1 MEDRSGQVLGV
12 AITFLITTWITIT
25 LRCYVR
31 VFMVKA
37 FGVDDWTMLATLC
50 FFTAYLT
57 CQIGGAVH
65 GTGVRRIHL
74 TDESAQTALRFW
86 YFCEIF
92 YTLSTCMLKISVGF
106 FLLRITTIRWQ
117 IWIVQM
123 IMVVSG
129 IVGIGYTS
137 VVIFQCK
144 PISYWWNLDP
154 NATGKCLSSTA
165 VMYFT
170 FAVSGLNSFA
180 DWTFAALPVLLVK
193 DLQMKKR
200 MKVVVA
206 GVIAL
211 AAIGSTAT
219 IIRLPYT
226 KSLEGYKGDFLYRT
240 VDFAMW
246 STIEVGLGI
255 AAGSIATL
263 RPLMKQAF
271 EFTRSASAMPW
282 SKPSINK
289 SGQDS
294 QQLTDLKPAI
304 KKSITITTSRARRES
319 AASDEE
325 RCLGTSP
332 PQEQW
337 QNQQGL
343 PGYITSN
350 VLDER
355 SGRPKDGRNRVQ
367 MDHVRRGSPGGHSD
381 LSVDSKDTDKL
392 PPSHNQF

>member
-1 MEDRSGQVLGV
+1 
-12 AITFLITTWITIT
+12 
-25 LRCYVR
+25 
-31 VFMVKA
+31 MVKA

-106 FLLRITTIRWQ
+106 FLLRITTIKWQ

-129 IVGIGYTS
+129 IVGVGYTS

-144 PISYWWNLDP
+144 PISYWWDLSP
-154 NATGKCLSSTA
+154 TATGSCLSSTA

-200 MKVVVA
+200 MKVIVA

-211 AAIGSTAT
+211 AA
-219 IIRLPYT
+219 
-226 KSLEGYKGDFLYRT
+226 
-240 VDFAMW
+240 V
-246 STIEVGLGI
+246 
-255 AAGSIATL
+255 
-263 RPLMKQAF
+263 
-271 EFTRSASAMPW
+271 
-282 SKPSINK
+282 
-289 SGQDS
+289 
-294 QQLTDLKPAI
+294 
-304 KKSITITTSRARRES
+304 
-319 AASDEE
+319 
-325 RCLGTSP
+325 
-332 PQEQW
+332 
-337 QNQQGL
+337 
-343 PGYITSN
+343 
-350 VLDER
+350 
-355 SGRPKDGRNRVQ
+355 
-367 MDHVRRGSPGGHSD
+367 
-381 LSVDSKDTDKL
+381 
-392 PPSHNQF
+392 